1 MLRNLKIIIIV
12 CYIVLGV
19 DILMTMFMILRNSF
33 RIACYGG
40 IGAFIM
46 VALLIVLYRFLRL
59 QRIINS
65 NPYDEDDE

>member
-1 MLRNLKIIIIV
+1 
-12 CYIVLGV
+12 
-19 DILMTMFMILRNSF
+19 MTMLMILRNSF
-33 RIACYGG
+33 RIAIYGG

-46 VALLIVLYRFLRL
+46 IALLIVLYRFMRL